1 MLLDDDE
8 QLVED
13 NKEDYNNLLDEGV
26 PSDNEDVV
34 PNDNE
39 GVVPNDNEGIVIM
52 KVFYQVIMKVLFQ
65 VITNK
70 MILMCTLDLVIMEM
84 TGVVSKIIIMLMN
97 WTIISSMMV
106 FNKRI
111 M

>member
-70 MILMCTLDLVIMEM
+70 MILICSLVDLVIMQM
-84 TGVVSKIIIMLMN
+84 TGVVSKVIILM
-97 WTIISSMMV
+97 MMV

>member
-8 QLVED
+8 QHVEG
-13 NKEDYNNLLDEGV
+13 NKDDYIDLIPDEGVDNEGFV
-26 PSDNEDVV
+26 PSDNEGVV
-34 PNDNE
+34 PSDNE
-39 GVVPNDNEGIVIM
+39 GIVPNDNEGIVIL

-70 MILMCTLDLVIMEM
+70 MILICSLVDLVIMQM
-84 TGVVSKIIIMLMN
+84 TGVVSKVIILM
-97 WTIISSMMV
+97 MMV